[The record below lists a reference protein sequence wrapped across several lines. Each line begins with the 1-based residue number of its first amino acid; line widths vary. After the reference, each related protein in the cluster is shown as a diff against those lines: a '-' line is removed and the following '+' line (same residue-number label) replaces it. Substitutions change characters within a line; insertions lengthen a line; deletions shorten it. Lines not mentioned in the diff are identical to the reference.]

1 MYLNKFENNSN
12 TNNTNINNSNNNN
25 NNENNINKNNNIPVF
40 WAIITTQ
47 KLRFIY
53 LSPSLKSLIYNE
65 QDDINFL
72 IGTSLYDYIVPS
84 DIKQIKYNIHS
95 YINSGE
101 FMEKSFRVRIANFID
116 ISNKYSQQIDIP
128 KKILLEEVS
137 YVNCNL
143 MLNVISEFNMLAFF
157 YPYPENF
164 ESVVKKI
171 KDKS

>member
-1 MYLNKFENNSN
+1 MYLNKFENNN
-12 TNNTNINNSNNNN
+12 TNNTNINNSSNNNN
-25 NNENNINKNNNIPVF
+25 SENNINKSNNIPVF

-72 IGTSLYDYIVPS
+72 IGTSLYDYIVPN

-101 FMEKSFRVRIANFID
+101 FMEKSFR
-116 ISNKYSQQIDIP
+116 Y
-128 KKILLEEVS
+128 KKIYIFYKNYIALSKS
-137 YVNCNL
+137 YFIN
-143 MLNVISEFNMLAFF
+143 FF
-157 YPYPENF
+157 YYIYFYFNT
-164 ESVVKKI
+164 I
-171 KDKS
+171 II